1 MLQLRGEL
9 WKLFARKRTY
19 LGFGVF
25 LGVEILVLVMCQAP
39 FGQRGLRHA
48 IERMGGLFD
57 QYFSGLTLA
66 MIMVPITMILRARCF
81 CRWSGATLWQRRSK
95 TGRSG

>member
-1 MLQLRGEL
+1 MSLFFLQLRGEL

-25 LGVEILVLVMCQAP
+25 LGVETIVLMLCQMP
-39 FGQRGLRHA
+39 LGQRGIRKA
-48 IERMGGLFD
+48 MERLGGVFE

-66 MIMVPITMILRARCF
+66 MIMVPITVILLSISLRNESSR
-81 CRWSGATLWQRRSK
+81 
-95 TGRSG
+95 